1 MHARRL
7 LLIGLLGAVP
17 AVARAWTFTDVTPAA
32 GLTYQ
37 HGYAQLGQ
45 GGLVTAWV
53 AGGVAA
59 GDYDGDGWVD
69 LYVVRG
75 DIGPNLLFH
84 NRGDGTFEE
93 VGARAGVALVGKG
106 SGPTCADCDGDGQLD
121 LIVLGIGRGL
131 DTRQPS
137 PITLFRNRGD
147 GTFEDV
153 TAGSGIVIDDRDTY
167 SAAFGDYDHDGF
179 LDLFLTHWG
188 GESPGPSSKHLW
200 RNNGDGTFTDKSVD
214 AHIADPYVIHHAF
227 GDRICDLSFTPNF
240 ADIDNDG
247 WPDLLV
253 AGDYGTSRVFINNRD
268 GTFRNATDPAVIT
281 DQNGMGGAVGDYDN
295 DGNLDWF
302 VS

>member
-7 LLIGLLGAVP
+7 LLIGLLGAAP

-37 HGYAQLGQ
+37 HGYAQPPCPSCN
-45 GGLVTAWV
+45 TAWV

-106 SGPTCADCDGDGQLD
+106 SGPTFADFDGDGQLD

-131 DTRQPS
+131 DTRQPDRKS
-137 PITLFRNRGD
+137 TRLNSSH
-147 GTFEDV
+147 T
-153 TAGSGIVIDDRDTY
+153 VISY
-167 SAAFGDYDHDGF
+167 A
-179 LDLFLTHWG
+179 
-188 GESPGPSSKHLW
+188 
-200 RNNGDGTFTDKSVD
+200 
-214 AHIADPYVIHHAF
+214 
-227 GDRICDLSFTPNF
+227 
-240 ADIDNDG
+240 
-247 WPDLLV
+247 
-253 AGDYGTSRVFINNRD
+253 VFC
-268 GTFRNATDPAVIT
+268 
-281 DQNGMGGAVGDYDN
+281 
-295 DGNLDWF
+295 L
-302 VS
+302 